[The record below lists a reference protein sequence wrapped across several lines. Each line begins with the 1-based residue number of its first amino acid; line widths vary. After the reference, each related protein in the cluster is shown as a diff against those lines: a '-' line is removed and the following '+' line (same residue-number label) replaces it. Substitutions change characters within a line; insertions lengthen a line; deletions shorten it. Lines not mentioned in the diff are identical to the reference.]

1 MNQYYRCLPG
11 LQLIKRFLFKRFS
24 KYLIKIM
31 STLIDSFWANSSVNR
46 NRSFQMLAVTVTEW
60 QIGKKER
67 KVARC
72 AENYLQA

>member
-1 MNQYYRCLPG
+1 
-11 LQLIKRFLFKRFS
+11 
-24 KYLIKIM
+24 M

-72 AENYLQA
+72 AENNLQALPKDFQNKFALTLPKSKMHRIT